1 MNELRINGNDLE
13 LDGQKVARL
22 FDVVGTLRVQLEE
35 AIERANEVEDDSFPR
50 KYQQAY
56 RDGWQDGYNKGMK
69 GNSNE

>member
-1 MNELRINGNDLE
+1 MNELRINCNDLE
-13 LDGQKVARL
+13 LGGQKVARL